1 MKELK
6 EDFSFSYKGQ
16 GIEVKLLN
24 QVYCAIF
31 GEVAKPIKVT
41 ISTDED
47 ESHHGRITTWEG
59 KFLSFIPGHAFL
71 CMDDKRASIKALKKA
86 YNLPLFC
93 EICLNNKKSILE
105 VHHIKEFAISKDDD
119 KENLRV
125 YCSTCHLIV
134 HNIRTLNR
142 RSALRFSESLTIE
155 EYNKEL
161 NKQKL

>member
-6 EDFSFSYKGQ
+6 EEFSFSYKGE
-16 GIEVKLLN
+16 GIKVKLLN
-24 QVYCAIF
+24 EVYCAIF
-31 GEVAKPIKVT
+31 DKVAKPIKVT
-41 ISTDED
+41 VSTDED
-47 ESHHGRITTWEG
+47 EKHHGRITTWEG
-59 KFLSFIPGHAFL
+59 KFLSFIPGHAFTAI
-71 CMDDKRASIKALKKA
+71 DDKRASMKALKKA

-93 EICLNNKKSILE
+93 EICLNDNKTILE
-105 VHHIKEFAISKDDD
+105 VHHIKEFAISKDEE

-155 EYNKEL
+155 DYKKEL
-161 NKQKL
+161 NKE

>member
-6 EDFSFSYKGQ
+6 EEFSFSYKGQ

-24 QVYCAIF
+24 EVYCAIF
-31 GEVAKPIKVT
+31 GEVVKPIK
-41 ISTDED
+41 ISVSREVDD
-47 ESHHGRITTWEG
+47 KHHGRITTWEG
-59 KFLSFIPGHAFL
+59 KFLSFIPGHAFVDL
-71 CMDDKRASIKALKKA
+71 ENKRASVKALKKA

-93 EICLNNKKSILE
+93 EICLSDKKEILE
-105 VHHIKEFAISKDDD
+105 VHHIKEFAISKGDN

-142 RSALRFSESLTIE
+142 RSALRFSENLTTE
-155 EYNKEL
+155 KYQNEL
-161 NKQKL
+161 NKK